1 MESLSAKLNEL
12 KNAWDSFTMGFLES
26 DVIKGL
32 VEALTRLITILDKAS
47 QGIEG
52 FGGTISKLGMVFTV
66 FKAG

>member
-32 VEALTRLITILDKAS
+32 IEALTKLITILDKAS
-47 QGIEG
+47 
-52 FGGTISKLGMVFTV
+52 
-66 FKAG
+66 